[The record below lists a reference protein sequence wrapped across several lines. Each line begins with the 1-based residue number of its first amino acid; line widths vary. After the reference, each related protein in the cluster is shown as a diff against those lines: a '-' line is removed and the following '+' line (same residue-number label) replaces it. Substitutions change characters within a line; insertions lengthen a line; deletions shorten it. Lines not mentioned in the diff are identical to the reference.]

1 MKLHS
6 QLTSYVLAGILAAF
20 SAACGSSDSSPID
33 SSAPV
38 VAVDAK
44 TADDTSPVLT
54 PDTAK
59 ADAAPVANEAGAVDA
74 GQGVDGTLDG
84 QLRPDDAVALSD
96 GAKDAGDGQAPGSDG
111 AADATADTF
120 DPGPIVPIVVN
131 SVPSGQFNLGDG
143 KWQVFSFDGEA
154 NQVYS
159 LSELSGIVSGYV
171 STSPTVSSTNYQ
183 FKTNTAGNLSF
194 VAPAAQKYYLAVAIK
209 GGGASGSFQVADG
222 GRLLALGATTL
233 TLTAPTGDD
242 YYFFH
247 FPITAG
253 HAYSVTMA
261 APGQSS
267 VRTAV
272 SARAERSSIG
282 QFSYALQGIGGGLPI
297 THDIPATS
305 VAESYSGF
313 YYFFIS
319 VSQTMTVTFTLTQ
332 TS

>member
-1 MKLHS
+1 MKLHI
-6 QLTSYVLAGILAAF
+6 QLTFYVLAGTLAAF
-20 SAACGSSDSSPID
+20 SAACGSSDSSPTD

-38 VAVDAK
+38 VGVDAK
-44 TADDTSPVLT
+44 TTQDTAPVLT

-59 ADAAPVANEAGAVDA
+59 ADGAANEAGTVDA
-74 GQGVDGTLDG
+74 GQGADRTLDG
-84 QLRPDDAVALSD
+84 QLSPDDAVAPSD
-96 GAKDAGDGQAPGSDG
+96 GAKDAGDGQALPADG
-111 AADATADTF
+111 AADGAADGF

-131 SVPSGQFNLGDG
+131 SVPSGQFSLGDG

-171 STSPTVSSTNYQ
+171 STSPGVSSTNYQ
-183 FKTNTAGNLSF
+183 YKTSTAGNLSF
-194 VAPAAQKYYLAVAIK
+194 VAPAAQKYYLAVAVK
-209 GGGASGSFQVADG
+209 GGGSSGSFQVADG
-222 GRLLALGATTL
+222 GRLLALGSTTL

-247 FPITAG
+247 FPISAD
-253 HAYSVTMA
+253 HAYTVTMA
-261 APGQSS
+261 GPGQPS

-272 SARAERSSIG
+272 SARAERSSMG
-282 QFSYALQGIGGGLPI
+282 QFSFALRGIGGGLPI

-319 VSQTMTVTFTLTQ
+319 VSETMTVTFTLTQ